1 MRTKWYILIAA
12 LLIAILALGACGGG
26 GAQPTAVPAA
36 PAATEAPAAATEAPT
51 EAPAASTEVTATE
64 AMTET
69 GAVTETGAI
78 TETGA
83 VTETGAMTETGAV
96 TEPTS
101 TSTGPTLVIWADEQ
115 RAKALAALAGPFE
128 TETGVALELVE
139 KGFGQIRDDFKVA
152 GPAGQGPDILIGAH
166 DWLGE
171 LAASG
176 LLAEVSLGDKASEFE
191 PVAVEAFNYDGKLY
205 GMPYAVENVAF
216 VYNPDLVSEAP
227 KTWDDVKTISQ
238 ELVDGG
244 MKYGYVIEEND
255 PYHVYGIQTAF
266 GGYVF
271 GTNADGSWNPE
282 DVGIDSEGTIAA
294 FDWLDG
300 MYKDKLLTPG
310 AALNGDLVIAAYT
323 NGDAAMAILGPW
335 RLDALKESGVPYE
348 IVPIPAGPAG
358 PGSPFLGVQGFMV
371 SAFSTQPLL
380 AQTFL
385 QQFVGTEAT
394 MLALYEEGGRPTAMT
409 AANAKI
415 DDPDLKKF
423 AEAGVAGQPMP
434 NIPAMSAVWSSW
446 GNAMAL
452 IGQQSETPEKALTD
466 AADQIR
472 KAIAGN

>member
-1 MRTKWYILIAA
+1 MRNKWYLMLAA

-26 GAQPTAVPAA
+26 GDAEPTVA
-36 PAATEAPAAATEAPT
+36 PAVEAPAEAPAEATEAPAEAPAEATEAPAE
-51 EAPAASTEVTATE
+51 EAEATAVPAEESEVMTDTE
-64 AMTET
+64 AMTDT
-69 GAVTETGAI
+69 AAVTDTA
-78 TETGA
+78 A
-83 VTETGAMTETGAV
+83 A
-96 TEPTS
+96 
-101 TSTGPTLVIWADEQ
+101 STGPKLVIWADEQ
-115 RAKALAALAGPFE
+115 RVRALEPLADSFE
-128 TETGVALELVE
+128 AETGVALELVE

-176 LLAEVSLGDKASEFE
+176 LLAEVSLGDRADEFV
-191 PVAVEAFNYDGKLY
+191 PVAVDAFNYDGKLY

-216 VYNPDLVSEAP
+216 VYNPDLVETAP
-227 KTWDDVKTISQ
+227 ETWDDVKTISQ

-244 MKYGYVIEEND
+244 MKYGYIIEEND
-255 PYHVYGIQTAF
+255 PYHFYGIQTAF

-271 GTNADGSWNPE
+271 GTNEDGSWNPE

-294 FDWLDG
+294 GDWLDG
-300 MYKDKLLTPG
+300 MYKDGLLTPG

-335 RLDALKESGVPYE
+335 RLDALRESGVPYE
-348 IVPIPAGPAG
+348 IIPIPAGPAG

-371 SAFSTQPLL
+371 SAFSKQPLL

-385 QQFVGTEAT
+385 QQFVGTDET
-394 MLALYEEGGRPTAMT
+394 MMALYNEGGRPTAMT
-409 AANAKI
+409 AVNANI
-415 DDPDLKKF
+415 EDPDQVKF

-434 NIPAMSAVWSSW
+434 NIPAMSAVWASW

-452 IGQQSETPEKALTD
+452 IGQQAETPEKAFTD

-472 KAIAGN
+472 AAIAAE